1 MFGDFNFDARGGAG
15 GAPGAQGPKPRAKL
29 DNQRYYDVLG
39 VATSATDDQLKKA
52 YRKKALTEHP
62 DKGGDVAK
70 F

>member
-15 GAPGAQGPKPRAKL
+15 GAPGAQAAKPRAKL
-29 DNQRYYDVLG
+29 DNQRYYDLLG
-39 VATSATDDQLKKA
+39 VATTATDDQLKKA
-52 YRKKALTEHP
+52 YRKKALTQHP